1 MDFVLAAGI
10 VLLISQALNLVKYFK
25 AKDWNGVVSIVA
37 GWVIGVAVLLLAAQ
51 TIFANGFPIAGV
63 PLSDLDFWSV
73 VMVGMTFSSAGS
85 GVYNF
90 TKAVDAN
97 TSTKTPP
104 LIKSP
109 PLIK

>member
-1 MDFVLAAGI
+1 MDFILAAGI
-10 VLLISQALNLVKYFK
+10 VLLISQALNLVKYIK
-25 AKDWNGVVSIVA
+25 AKDWNGSLSILS
-37 GWVIGVAVLLLAAQ
+37 GWVIGVAALLLAAQ
-51 TIFANGFPIAGV
+51 TIFAEGFPIAGV

-97 TSTKTPP
+97 TSAKVPP
-104 LIKSP
+104 LIE
-109 PLIK
+109 